1 MKKNI
6 YFDDRRE
13 VPQADQWD
21 LSRMY
26 SSTAKWQK
34 DFLKISREVPK
45 LSRFKGKLK
54 NATAILQCFEAIS
67 ATQRIIE
74 KLYVFASHY
83 NAVDLAN
90 DESNTLVQKSQLLFN
105 QFAQTIS
112 FQAPE
117 LSKLSDTFLKKLL
130 KDKKFTNYRKE
141 IHLLIVK
148 KKHILSD
155 VEENIVSRAGRLFSG
170 PDSIFSALDNVDL
183 DYGTVDDKGKKVK
196 LTSGLYSKYLEN
208 PDRKLRQKVFETYYT
223 AYKSHINTYAEVL
236 NLAVKQHDFYASV
249 KHYANSLEASL
260 SSNLIDSKVYTTLI
274 AQANSSLKHLH
285 KYLSF
290 RAKKLKL
297 KKLNMW
303 DLRVS
308 LFEAEPLQFTYEE
321 AVDMCLE
328 ALRPLGEDYV
338 KILEKGLRG
347 GWVDKYENKG
357 KRSGAF
363 SGGCYDSYPY
373 ILLNF
378 TGTLNDVFT
387 LAHEAGHS
395 MHSYL
400 ARANQPYN
408 LADYTLFTA
417 EMAST
422 VNERLLTEYLIKKYK
437 GKPQQKVIIANE
449 IDAIRATYF
458 RQTMFAEFELEIH
471 QSVEKGEPLTP
482 ATLNKSYKKLNEKY
496 HGSSV
501 ADDAFIQYEWARIP
515 HFYYNYYVYVY
526 ATGIAA
532 AYYFS
537 DQILDPKTGTQA
549 AKRYLAFLASGG
561 DDFPLSQLKK
571 AGLDFTKPPI
581 YQAVAKN
588 LQKCLNLIK

>member
-1 MKKNI
+1 MTKI
-6 YFDDRRE
+6 FYFDDRKK
-13 VPQADQWD
+13 VPATDQWD

-26 SSTAKWQK
+26 KNTTIWQK
-34 DFLKISREVPK
+34 EFQKISQEVPK

-54 NATAILQCFEAIS
+54 NAATILQCFEAIS
-67 ATQRIIE
+67 ATQRVIE

-83 NAVDLAN
+83 NAVDLSN
-90 DESNTLVQKSQLLFN
+90 DESNTLTQKAQLLFN
-105 QFAQTIS
+105 QFAQAVS

-117 LSKLSDTFLKKLL
+117 LTKLSDAFLKKLL
-130 KDKKFTNYRKE
+130 KDKKFTNYKKE
-141 IHLLIVK
+141 LHLLIVK

-155 VEENIVSRAGRLFSG
+155 AEENILSRAGRLFSG
-170 PDSIFSALDNVDL
+170 PDSIFSALDNIDL
-183 DYGTVDDKGKKVK
+183 DYGTIEDHGKEIK

-208 PDRKLRQKVFETYYT
+208 PDRRLRQQVFETYYT
-223 AYKSHINTYAEVL
+223 AYKGHINTYAEIL
-236 NLAVKQHDFYASV
+236 NLAVKQHDFYAAV
-249 KHYANSLEASL
+249 KKYPNALEASL

-274 AQANSSLKHLH
+274 DQVHLSSKYLY

-303 DLRVS
+303 DMRVS
-308 LFEAEPLQFTYEE
+308 LFKAPPLHFTFEE
-321 AVDMCLE
+321 AITMCVE
-328 ALRPLGEDYV
+328 ALKPLGSEYV

-373 ILLNF
+373 ILMNF

-400 ARANQPYN
+400 ARTHQPYN

-422 VNERLLTEYLIKKYK
+422 VNERLLTEYLIKKYQ
-437 GKPQQKVIIANE
+437 GTPEQKVILANE

-458 RQTMFAEFELEIH
+458 RQTMFAEFELKIH
-471 QSVEKGEPLTP
+471 QAVEKGDPLTP
-482 ATLNKSYKKLNEKY
+482 TTLNQMYKKLNEQY
-496 HGSSV
+496 HGPAV
-501 ADDAFIQYEWARIP
+501 ADDQYIQYEWARVP
-515 HFYYNYYVYVY
+515 HFYYNFYVYVY

-537 DQILDPKTGTQA
+537 DQILNPKTGKQA
-549 AKRYLAFLASGG
+549 ARHYLDFLSSGG
-561 DDFPLSQLKK
+561 NDFPLNQLKR

-588 LQKCLNLIK
+588 LQKCLNLLQ

>member
-1 MKKNI
+1 MPKNI
-6 YFDDRRE
+6 YFNDRKK
-13 VPQADQWD
+13 VPAADQWD

-26 SSTAKWQK
+26 KNTAIWQK
-34 DFLKISREVPK
+34 EFQKISLEVPK

-54 NATAILQCFEAIS
+54 NPATILQCFDAIS
-67 ATQRIIE
+67 ATQRVIE

-83 NAVDLAN
+83 SAEDLSN
-90 DESNTLVQKSQLLFN
+90 NESNTLTQKAQLLYS

-117 LSKLSDTFLKKLL
+117 LTKLPDAILKKLL
-130 KDKKFTNYRKE
+130 KDKKFNNYKKE
-141 IHLLIVK
+141 LHLLIVK

-155 VEENIVSRAGRLFSG
+155 AEENIISRAGRLFSA
-170 PDSIFSALDNVDL
+170 PDSIFSALDNIDL
-183 DYGTVDDKGKKVK
+183 DYGNIVDKGKKIK

-208 PDRKLRQKVFETYYT
+208 PDRQLRQNVFKTYYT
-223 AYKSHINTYAEVL
+223 AYQSHINTYAEIL
-236 NLAVKQHDFYASV
+236 NLAVKQHDFYAAV
-249 KHYANSLEASL
+249 KKYPNSLEASL

-274 AQANSSLKHLH
+274 DQVHASLKYLY
-285 KYLSF
+285 KYLNF
-290 RAKKLKL
+290 RAQKLKL

-303 DLRVS
+303 DMRVS
-308 LFEAEPLQFTYEE
+308 LFKAPPLHFSFEE
-321 AVDMCLE
+321 AITMCIE
-328 ALRPLGEDYV
+328 ALKPLGTEYV

-373 ILLNF
+373 ILMNF

-400 ARANQPYN
+400 ARKNQPYN

-422 VNERLLTEYLIKKYK
+422 VNERLLTEYLIKKYQ
-437 GKPQQKVIIANE
+437 GQPEQKVILANE

-458 RQTMFAEFELEIH
+458 RQTMFAEFELKIH
-471 QSVEKGEPLTP
+471 QAVEKGEPLTP
-482 ATLNKSYKKLNEKY
+482 TALNQMYKKLNQQY
-496 HGSSV
+496 HGPAV
-501 ADDAFIQYEWARIP
+501 ADDQHIQYEWARIP
-515 HFYYNYYVYVY
+515 HFYYNFYVYVY

-537 DQILDPKTGTQA
+537 DQILKPKTGQQA
-549 AKRYLAFLASGG
+549 AKKYLDFLSSGG
-561 DDFPLSQLKK
+561 NDFPLNQLKK

-588 LQKCLNLIK
+588 LQKCLNLL